1 MQYFNFQVKI
11 HQEKTMKYKEKQAK
25 FKPEILRLLKNNQ
38 HGMIATDIK
47 EHLKHKLSRNTVQ
60 SYLEQL
66 KAQKKVYSVNIGR
79 YELWF
84 HKNLEDNEAGSSQEL
99 SNHPIFPFL
108 AIFLDSLEKIP
119 ANEGIDWKQFGLE
132 LGKNFGFEP
141 YFPKLRYFVVDD
153 PSKILELSE
162 ELYPL
167 ILRQVLIFFGD
178 NNFEIDPPIIQ
189 KEMNNF
195 IFRIRGSKYC
205 KNKIFFHLLCG
216 IEEAEVGQIIPFP
229 VKIDVLQQIPE
240 NQIVDIN
247 FKIFPDKKREIT
259 DHPE

>member
-1 MQYFNFQVKI
+1 
-11 HQEKTMKYKEKQAK
+11 MKYKEKQAK
-25 FKPEILRLLKNNQ
+25 YKPEILHLLKNKP

-47 EHLKHKLSRNTVQ
+47 EHLNHKLTRNTIQ

-84 HKNLEDNEAGSSQEL
+84 HKNQEDNKKGTNQEL

-108 AIFLDSLEKIP
+108 AVFLDTLENTP
-119 ANEGIDWKQFGLE
+119 ASEEIDWKKFGLD
-132 LGKNFGFEP
+132 LGKTFGFEP

-153 PSKILELSE
+153 SKKIIKLSQ

-167 ILRQVLIFFGD
+167 ILQQVLIYFGD
-178 NNFEIDPPIIQ
+178 KNFEIDPPIIQ

-205 KNKIFFHLLCG
+205 KNKIFYHLLCG
-216 IEEAEVGQIIPFP
+216 IEEAEIGQIIPFP
-229 VKIDVLQQIPE
+229 VKVDVLQQISE
-240 NQIVDIN
+240 KEIVDIN
-247 FKIFPDKKREIT
+247 FRIFPDKKKE
-259 DHPE
+259 

>member
-1 MQYFNFQVKI
+1 
-11 HQEKTMKYKEKQAK
+11 MKYKEKQAK
-25 FKPEILRLLKNNQ
+25 YKPEILRLLKNNQ
-38 HGMIATDIK
+38 YGMIATDIK
-47 EHLKHKLSRNTVQ
+47 EQLNHKLSRNTVQ
-60 SYLEQL
+60 SYLEKL

-84 HKNLEDNEAGSSQEL
+84 HKSQEDNEIGTIKEL

-108 AIFLDSLEKIP
+108 RIFLDTLENRV
-119 ANEGIDWKQFGLE
+119 ANEEIDWKDFGLE

-153 PSKILELSE
+153 PSKIYDLSQ

-167 ILRQVLIFFGD
+167 ILRQVLIYFGD
-178 NNFEIDPPIIQ
+178 KNFEIDPPIIQ

-205 KNKIFFHLLCG
+205 KNKIFFHILCG
-216 IEEAEVGQIIPFP
+216 IEEAEIGQIIPFR
-229 VKIDVLQQIPE
+229 VKIDVLQQISE
-240 NQIVDIN
+240 KQIL
-247 FKIFPDKKREIT
+247 
-259 DHPE
+259 